1 MVIQLLF
8 GYDRDIVLSQRSN
21 HIMAANAKLSDKD
34 KEFRDFSLQG
44 NMWRVVCYIGL
55 PLALYQSLNQIF
67 KIFDAMMASHISA
80 NSVSAITYLS
90 QINMVIAAIG
100 GGLAI
105 GGSIQISSA
114 YGLGDLALVKQRVSS
129 LFALTALLGMIILTV
144 LIPTTQVFL
153 RLAKTPEIF
162 IEEGSRYFIL
172 ELIST
177 VISFFNGVYIAI
189 ERARGN
195 SKRILYLNMGV
206 IAVKLGLTALF
217 VYVLNGTINSIA
229 IATIISQLL
238 LLLAAA
244 YNLKDQNNAFGF
256 SLASVSFQPLIIKP
270 MILLSIPVIMEKMAF
285 SLGKVIVNSMSTIY
299 SPLTVG
305 ALGISNTIGGFTTTP
320 QNGFQDGSSALISQ
334 SLGADDTRRALKA
347 FRCTLVINVLIGF
360 VLMSLSLLFLP
371 RISRLYAG
379 GNADF
384 ARMISEIYT
393 MEALGAVPLG
403 INSAVMALLY
413 GFGKTRLTL
422 LINFSRLFVFR
433 IPLLWFLQ
441 QFTDIGNASVGIV
454 MGVSNLCVGTL
465 AVVIAVIQVRKIC
478 KEHQLSFFSL

>member
-1 MVIQLLF
+1 
-8 GYDRDIVLSQRSN
+8 
-21 HIMAANAKLSDKD
+21 MAANVKLSKEDKQ
-34 KEFRDFSLQG
+34 FRDFSLQG
-44 NMWRVVCYIGL
+44 NMWRVVGYIGL

-90 QINMVIAAIG
+90 QINNVIAAIG
-100 GGLAI
+100 GGLAV

-114 YGLGDLALVKQRVSS
+114 YGTGDLKLVKQRVSS
-129 LFALTALLGMIILTV
+129 LFALSALLGAILL
-144 LIPTTQVFL
+144 LILAPFTPAFL
-153 RLAKTPEIF
+153 RIAKTPEIF

-206 IAVKLGLTALF
+206 IAIKLILTALF

-229 IATIISQLL
+229 AATIIAQLL
-238 LLLAAA
+238 LLFAAVH
-244 YNLKDQNNAFGF
+244 NLKDKDNAFGF
-256 SLASVSFQPLIIKP
+256 SLASVSFDRLIIKP
-270 MILLSIPVIMEKMAF
+270 MIQLSIPVIIEKMAF
-285 SLGKVIVNSMSTIY
+285 SLGKVIVSSMSTIY

-305 ALGISNTIGGFTTTP
+305 ALGISNTIGGFTTMP

-334 SLGADDTRRALKA
+334 SLGAGDTGRALKA
-347 FRCTLVINVLIGF
+347 FRCTLVINVLIGL
-360 VLMSLSLLFLP
+360 VLMSLSLLLLP
-371 RISRLYAG
+371 QISRLYAG
-379 GNADF
+379 GNEEF
-384 ARMISEIYT
+384 ARMISGIYT
-393 MEALGAVPLG
+393 MEALGAIPLG
-403 INSAVMALLY
+403 INAAVMSLLY

-441 QFTDIGNASVGIV
+441 RFTGIGSASVGIV
-454 MGVSNLCVGTL
+454 MGISNLLVGLL
-465 AVVIAVIQVRKIC
+465 AVVVAVIFIRRIC
-478 KEHQLSFFSL
+478 REHQLAFFSL